1 MRLLL
6 LFTLAA
12 GFGFG
17 QVQQPVLDRA
27 VNAIVTKRALSMSV
41 PPEASQPDRVCSI
54 RLREMRPLAEPA
66 PMPVMKVQRE
76 PVPMPTPVLPAPPCP
91 K

>member
-27 VNAIVTKRALSMSV
+27 VNALVKKNALSMNI
-41 PPEASQPDRVCSI
+41 PPEASWPEGVCSI

-66 PMPVMKVQRE
+66 PMPVMRVQRE
-76 PVPMPTPVLPAPPCP
+76 PVPMPTALLPAPPCP